1 MKEYINVLT
10 AFKVAASIIFI
21 WIHSPYNDLYNFGN
35 NLENLYN
42 VQITS
47 YTRFQ
52 RLLAK
57 HVHKKELDRSKVR
70 DRISGNNSYNNIKST
85 SDDLSK
91 YSQLKKKG
99 LNDLDLYKKLYKH
112 RYSKKNV
119 LGKFDCY
126 CEKKIFEKYDRI
138 DELAQKFQK
147 DKKSFNK
154 KVDKNFGI
162 PLISF
167 ALIPV
172 LGLIIPLLFN
182 ESFPIIKR
190 CFNDCTDMHGESG
203 VSIDQAHTN
212 KKLIKALISKD
223 TWETITQ
230 LNNVFLYISTVVV
243 FLVVIYIF
251 IKLIKYKKL
260 KAGRDKMSLKEY
272 YHFTKSLF

>member
-1 MKEYINVLT
+1 FNVERI
-10 AFKVAASIIFI
+10 SNI
-21 WIHSPYNDLYNFGN
+21 
-35 NLENLYN
+35 
-42 VQITS
+42 
-47 YTRFQ
+47 RFQ
-52 RLLAK
+52 RSLAK
-57 HVHKKELDRSKVR
+57 YIPKNELDSSKTR
-70 DRISGNNSYNNIKST
+70 KKLLENNSYSNVKST
-85 SDDLSK
+85 SNDLTK
-91 YSQLKKKG
+91 YAQLKKKG
-99 LNDLDLYKKLYKH
+99 LNDLDLYRKLYKH

-119 LGKFDCY
+119 IGKFDCY
-126 CEKKIFEKYDRI
+126 CEKKIFDKCNRI

-162 PLISF
+162 PLILF
-167 ALIPV
+167 ALVPV

-182 ESFPIIKR
+182 EKFPIIDR
-190 CFNDCTDMHGESG
+190 CFSDCTSKHGETSG
-203 VSIDQAHTN
+203 TSEDAHT
-212 KKLIKALISKD
+212 KKNLIKGLITKN

-272 YHFTKSLF
+272 YQFTKSLF